1 MRTRVFVLLPLIAC
15 TGCVGWGIAPRLT
28 KRAVNQV
35 ASDMDLRYEETLYN
49 LAMIADEPTALPVV
63 APIYAGTP
71 AISDN
76 FSIGNG
82 TTVQHFFP
90 ITAAT
95 APFEGFSQDQLS
107 PALQRQDIENWSLD
121 PITVPEKLEALRA
134 ACQWEIYGP
143 EFAMRDH
150 PGLLL
155 NPDEFPPEDRE
166 RHFNVANSLAK
177 ISPGWLHLER
187 RATPP
192 VHAAYRAHCRGMW
205 AWVTPEG
212 VEGLA
217 DFTLVMHNIA
227 RVSINSLTLFSLG
240 EGTSPF
246 SFVTLDRSAP
256 YPKGQVEATV
266 AVNPLLV
273 LVPDSPYV
281 RWRIEVQAT
290 NSALRTQISTAGLR

>member
-1 MRTRVFVLLPLIAC
+1 MRTRVFVLLPLLAC

-35 ASDMDLRYEETLYN
+35 ASDMDLRYEEVLFN
-49 LAMIADEPTALPVV
+49 LAMIADEPTSLPVF

-76 FSIGNG
+76 FQIGNG

-90 ITAAT
+90 ASA
-95 APFEGFSQDQLS
+95 FEGFAQDQLS
-107 PALQRQDIENWSLD
+107 PSLQRQDVENWSLD

-134 ACQWEIYGP
+134 ACQWVVYGP
-143 EFAMRDH
+143 EFALRDH
-150 PGLLL
+150 PGILA
-155 NPDEFPPEDRE
+155 NPDDFPPEDRD
-166 RHFNVANSLAK
+166 RHFKVQDQLAR
-177 ISPGWLHLER
+177 IPPGWLHFER

-205 AWVTPEG
+205 AWVEPDG
-212 VEGLA
+212 VQGLA
-217 DFTLVMHNIA
+217 DFTLVMQNIA
-227 RVSINSLTLFSLG
+227 RVSANSLTLFSMG
-240 EGTSPF
+240 EGTSSF
-246 SFVTLDRSAP
+246 SFVTLDRDSP
-256 YPKGQVEATV
+256 YPKGQVLATV
-266 AVNPLLV
+266 SVNPALV
-273 LVPDSPYV
+273 FVPDLPYV